1 MKPAFL
7 RRAAGCACRT
17 VRDSVRFVRD
27 TTFGTFANP
36 HPGAIV
42 RLMSPIP
49 RTALLPHREPLLAL
63 AELTLKHQFDLLGS
77 GWVELNAPPR
87 AAVNLSNRRCSSA
100 LRRSIDPSYTPID
113 WHCDFKSGHRW
124 SSSTWHRHIR
134 FGKEPGVDVKVPW
147 ELARMQHLPR
157 LALAYGLNADNR
169 YPAEFRNEVLD
180 FAAANP
186 PRYGVNWFCAM
197 DVAIRLSNWLLAY
210 DLFRGFGAEFDSH
223 FRNIFARL
231 ILEHARYV
239 RAHLERRGNVRN
251 NHYLAGIAG
260 LIFACRY
267 LPRTHQTT
275 NWLSFATGELIREVR
290 HQFHAD
296 GSNFEGSTSYHRL
309 SAEMVLFA
317 TAVLTGLPDP
327 PELPAWYR
335 ERLARMAEFTR
346 ALQTPTGFVPQIG
359 DNDSG
364 RFFHLTPMY
373 QKLTVAEAR
382 SRYVHLRRYEGYP
395 DSAAY
400 WDSDDQDH
408 SHLLHAAAG
417 LLSAGAPETL
427 EGAVIRSLARG
438 TTCQPIATPA
448 TPPWQLSSTREPQ
461 GTAVRVCRF
470 EIGRSP
476 VTRHAFP
483 DFGIYLLSNREFSLS
498 VRCGGSRGTHAHHDH
513 LSIELHHQGQPIFRD
528 PGTFAYTPH
537 PALRRRYRSFAAH
550 AVPYRGEEDVTA
562 PVFQANEAGTSE
574 CLSFGADSFLGFGTY
589 GNNRQ
594 AYRHVQIQNGI
605 LTITDFLNHA
615 GGLDS
620 PETLPYSPGYGKLSS
635 EWISGGRIQTEEIA
649 ECVY

>member
-1 MKPAFL
+1 MTNAKEKVGEQCSISGLGVITLSGAIAGQRAVGAVYSDGQTGIPVSAEEMDADGLRGSPIAWELVSCTFNASANTLTRNTVTASSNAGAPVNFGAGLKRAFVYL
-7 RRAAGCACRT
+7 PVADVGGASTGAVRYDVAQSLTGIQQYQALENAGAASQYNLSAESAER
-17 VRDSVRFVRD
+17 VQADLDIRDSLGTASALNVAASGNASSTQVVKGND
-27 TTFGTFANP
+27 TRLSGGSGGSGMAIGSAITGATANKVLHADASNNLAQANITFGRSDTDMYVPILANKASALL
-36 HPGAIV
+36 GGMTVQSFSTSDAFVAANVIYNGGSGGFIRVAYGSGSIV
-42 RLMSPIP
+42 RLS
-49 RTALLPHREPLLAL
+49 
-63 AELTLKHQFDLLGS
+63 
-77 GWVELNAPPR
+77 
-87 AAVNLSNRRCSSA
+87 
-100 LRRSIDPSYTPID
+100 
-113 WHCDFKSGHRW
+113 
-124 SSSTWHRHIR
+124 
-134 FGKEPGVDVKVPW
+134 
-147 ELARMQHLPR
+147 
-157 LALAYGLNADNR
+157 
-169 YPAEFRNEVLD
+169 
-180 FAAANP
+180 
-186 PRYGVNWFCAM
+186 
-197 DVAIRLSNWLLAY
+197 
-210 DLFRGFGAEFDSH
+210 
-223 FRNIFARL
+223 
-231 ILEHARYV
+231 
-239 RAHLERRGNVRN
+239 
-251 NHYLAGIAG
+251 
-260 LIFACRY
+260 
-267 LPRTHQTT
+267 
-275 NWLSFATGELIREVR
+275 
-290 HQFHAD
+290 
-296 GSNFEGSTSYHRL
+296 
-309 SAEMVLFA
+309 
-317 TAVLTGLPDP
+317 
-327 PELPAWYR
+327 
-335 ERLARMAEFTR
+335 RLARMAEFTR

-382 SRYVHLRRYEGYP
+382 SRYVHLRRYEGHP
-395 DSAAY
+395 DNAPY

-417 LLSAGAPETL
+417 LLSADTPETL
-427 EGAVIRSLARG
+427 EGAVISSLARG